1 MDMGS
6 ANMKNGPGYF
16 SDMGWKANETL
27 TRDYLLS
34 LRFSIASNFGNGWG
48 LTSTIAKWHGTYR
61 GDTTIR
67 YEDPNVRA
75 NVRMDARMNVKP
87 TLSVTNFL
95 PSTRFIGS
103 FNFLKFY
110 KNKLAVEYFHE
121 YATLGAA
128 VTLSYFL
135 PIDVSAVFGTPWI
148 NFGGEATYSV
158 FNGTWDNFSVG
169 VSWATQ
175 QHSALSFTLM
185 NKGETLRVLYWH
197 PIGQMKKGAVA
208 GEVKRRIATK
218 ESKLTIGCAYAIN
231 PHTLVKARM
240 NQYGYFGAALKQEV
254 QPNTFFT
261 ISGTF
266 ELQALRKTPR
276 IGVALEHKG

>member
-75 NVRMDARMNVKP
+75 NVRMDARMN
-87 TLSVTNFL
+87 
-95 PSTRFIGS
+95 
-103 FNFLKFY
+103 
-110 KNKLAVEYFHE
+110 LAVEYFHE

-185 NKGETLRVLYWH
+185 DKGETLRVLYWH

-231 PHTLVKARM
+231 PHTLIKARM

-276 IGVALEHKG
+276 IGVALEHNS